1 MTQSRILC
9 RFKPRLTFLSNFS
22 QFYNNSDKR
31 QSLHRSKRNVMHEL
45 VPTMTHEAERK
56 LMCSLPCQMK
66 PNLIKIEFL
75 QWFIAQSLN
84 VEIEQIAVLNSILI
98 FDGIEYLDLG
108 KCSGNCIK

>member
-1 MTQSRILC
+1 MLNKLLKKDL
-9 RFKPRLTFLSNFS
+9 KPE
-22 QFYNNSDKR
+22 KR
-31 QSLHRSKRNVMHEL
+31 QTLHRSKRNVIHEL
-45 VPTMTHEAERK
+45 VPTMNRKTERK

-84 VEIEQIAVLNSILI
+84 VEMKQIAVLNSILI
-98 FDGIEYLDLG
+98 FDGIHYLDLG

>member
-1 MTQSRILC
+1 ML
-9 RFKPRLTFLSNFS
+9 RLNYYFLSKVF
-22 QFYNNSDKR
+22 NNHKSDKR
-31 QSLHRSKRNVMHEL
+31 QTLHRSKRNVLHEL
-45 VPTMTHEAERK
+45 VPTMNRKTERK

-84 VEIEQIAVLNSILI
+84 VEIKQIAVLNQILI
-98 FDGIEYLDLG
+98 FDGIHYLDLG